1 MGASLSVC
9 EVQDHLDLGSL
20 LAHRF
25 VEQRAPEYE
34 ADVHGIFRRKGAYG
48 RFTTLLV
55 RRRLLEAWYEFERA
69 ATQAARLA
77 WVEEEGTFIGGIG
90 APEAA
95 LAQQ

>member
-9 EVQDHLDLGSL
+9 EVQDHLHVGSL

-48 RFTTLLV
+48 RFTTLLE
-55 RRRLLEAWYEFERA
+55 RRGLLEAWYESERA
-69 ATQAARLA
+69 ATQAVRLA
-77 WVEEEGTFIGGIG
+77 WAEEEGTFVGGIG

-95 LAQQ
+95 LAQE